1 MVPINGLIIT
11 HIFWDVFTNHGSKPS
26 CIEETRH
33 DLCFGVPL
41 YMRLQKLVGNDKING
56 GDLLKDVNELRRYME
71 VSSKNIKQVK
81 AILNE
86 HSNRIGKLEED
97 IASIKAT
104 QDGHGRKLDL
114 IVQLLSKKES
124 DESAQ

>member
-1 MVPINGLIIT
+1 
-11 HIFWDVFTNHGSKPS
+11 
-26 CIEETRH
+26 
-33 DLCFGVPL
+33 
-41 YMRLQKLVGNDKING
+41 MRLQKLVGNDKING